1 MDRTHIE
8 KATGKFNSP
17 WTVVDPPRHQN
28 QRKTKNDMEKGSGN
42 GDEGGKEVMV
52 QPGKDSTR

>member
-1 MDRTHIE
+1 MDRTHIA

-17 WTVVDPPRHQN
+17 WTIVEPSRKQS
-28 QRKTKNDMEKGSGN
+28 QRKTKNDVEKGSGS

-52 QPGKDSTR
+52 RPRKDGTR